1 MNVPERLGKYPIT
14 GILGRGAMGVVY
26 RGFDPVIKRQVAIKT
41 IRRELIEDDDKAQ
54 MVAARFRKEAQ
65 AAGALNHPGIVSVYE
80 YGEDDQYAYIAME
93 CVEGNSLREYF
104 TRQTPFDESDIVSL
118 MSQLLDALEFAH
130 NHSVW
135 HRDVKPANV
144 IIMGNGRIKL
154 ADFGIA
160 RIDTLD
166 RTQTS
171 VVMGTPGY
179 IAPEYYLGRPIDHR
193 VDIFSA
199 GVLFYHLLAGQA
211 PFKGTA
217 EAIMHSVCYYDP
229 EPASCMPTARCHSR
243 YDAVVARALMKRAE
257 DRFPSAGAFRAAILA
272 QYDQPVS
279 DSVSEAT
286 IIADRPRSGSTAAE
300 PSQLTARSQPSSAPT
315 STPASAPSVVSTAP
329 PTGWDAAVLARV
341 ERELTKYVGPVARV
355 LVRRAAREHNTVIG
369 LSTTLAESLPNAKD
383 RDAFLTAVHGAGT
396 PTPVPRTLDPAGT
409 RAGSTPSSLGGR
421 DALSP
426 DDLERATRALTK
438 SMGPIA
444 KVLVKRTA
452 AEGLGRRD
460 FLNRLAQHVPSES
473 ERTQFLRE
481 AGL

>member
-1 MNVPERLGKYPIT
+1 MNTPERLGKYPIT

-41 IRRELIEDDDKAQ
+41 IRRELIDDDDKAQ

-80 YGEDDQYAYIAME
+80 YGEDKEYAYIAME

-104 TRQTPFDESDIVSL
+104 TRQTPFEERDIVSL

-179 IAPEYYLGRPIDHR
+179 IAPEYYLGKSIDHR

-199 GVLFYHLLAGQA
+199 GVLFYHLLSGQA
-211 PFKGTA
+211 PFKGSA

-229 EPASCMPTARCHSR
+229 EPASRMATARCHSR
-243 YDAVVARALMKRAE
+243 FDSVVARALMKRAE
-257 DRFPSAGAFRAAILA
+257 DRFPSAGAFRAAILS

-279 DSVSEAT
+279 EAVSEAT
-286 IIADRPRSGSTAAE
+286 IISDRMRSNAAAD
-300 PSQLTARSQPSSAPT
+300 PSQLTGRSQPSAAQNSP
-315 STPASAPSVVSTAP
+315 PSIVSTAP
-329 PTGWDAAVLARV
+329 PTGWDAAVLARI

-355 LVRRAAREHNTVIG
+355 LVRRGARDHA
-369 LSTTLAESLPNAKD
+369 TLAALSAVLSESLPNAKD
-383 RDAFLTAVHGAGT
+383 RDAFMAVVNGPGT
-396 PTPVPRTLDPAGT
+396 PTPMPRTADPVGT
-409 RAGSTPSSLGGR
+409 RAGTTPPSSSH
-421 DALSP
+421 DPISA
-426 DDLERATRALTK
+426 DDIERATRALTQ
-438 SMGPIA
+438 SVGPIA

-460 FLNRLAQHVPSES
+460 FLNRLAQHVASES
-473 ERTQFLRE
+473 DRSRFLRD

>member
-14 GILGRGAMGVVY
+14 GILGRGAMGIVY
-26 RGFDPVIKRQVAIKT
+26 RGYDPVIKRQVAIKT
-41 IRRELIEDDDKAQ
+41 IRRELIDDDDKAQ

-80 YGEDDQYAYIAME
+80 YGEDEQYAYIAME

-104 TRQTPFDESDIVSL
+104 TRQTAFDERDIVSL

-130 NHSVW
+130 NHAVW

-179 IAPEYYLGRPIDHR
+179 IAPEYYLGRQIDHR

-229 EPASCMPTARCHSR
+229 EPASRMPTARCHSR
-243 YDAVVARALMKRAE
+243 FDSVVARALMKRAE
-257 DRFPSAGAFRAAILA
+257 DRFPSAGAFRSAILA

-279 DSVSEAT
+279 ESVSEAT
-286 IIADRPRSGSTAAE
+286 IISDRARPAAAAE
-300 PSQLTARSQPSSAPT
+300 PSQLTGRSQPNPT
-315 STPASAPSVVSTAP
+315 PTIASTAP
-329 PTGWDAAVLARV
+329 PTGWDASVLARI

-355 LVRRAAREHNTVIG
+355 LVRRSARDHQTLAA
-369 LSTTLAESLPNAKD
+369 LSAALAESLPNGKD
-383 RDAFLTAVHGAGT
+383 RDAFLTVVNGPGT
-396 PTPVPRTLDPAGT
+396 PTPMPRTLDPSGSRAGT
-409 RAGSTPSSLGGR
+409 APPSGGR
-421 DALSP
+421 DPISAE
-426 DDLERATRALTK
+426 DIERATRALTQ
-438 SMGPIA
+438 SVGPIA

-460 FLNRLAQHVPSES
+460 FLNRLAQHVASDAD
-473 ERTQFLRE
+473 RARFLRE